1 MDNKVPKHIIKGYNK
16 TRNFYWRPKI
26 CYAPFNSIRFSLSGN
41 MYFCCYNRFYS
52 LGKYPEVSIREAW
65 NGAKA
70 QEFRSYI
77 TDKNLSLGCHA
88 CYTKLLSQNF
98 YSVGA
103 RIYDGYKARKQ
114 GPSLMEFEISNICN
128 LECVMC
134 NGENSSL
141 IRKNREKGE
150 PYPIV
155 YDEAFVEQIKE
166 FIPYLEEAR
175 FVGGEPFLSELYFKI
190 WNEIIHINPKTKI
203 NVLTNGTILN
213 DRILDL
219 YKKHNFHISFSID
232 SVKKETY
239 ESIRVNANYDK
250 VMHNFQTIYELSR
263 KLNKE
268 LSVNICPIQANMWE
282 IPDMIEYYSKLNV
295 PIIIHTV
302 VYPVNLSISNL
313 TKEQLKKY
321 LEFLNERLKHSKQE
335 SKNNSHFL
343 IWSSFISQ
351 VNSYYKMAN
360 EKILFEKDMVDD
372 LVEKLK
378 NRINSNENLKEWL
391 KLNEILSGIE
401 DKALLRKI
409 IIGLFIVDKSYILA
423 ELKNSTMEQIKQRL
437 ININ

>member
-1 MDNKVPKHIIKGYNK
+1 MDNKVPKHIIKEYNK
-16 TRNFYWRPKI
+16 TRNFFWRPKI

-41 MYFCCYNRFYS
+41 MYSCCYNRFQS
-52 LGKYPEVSIREAW
+52 LGKYPEVSIRDAW
-65 NGAKA
+65 NGTKT
-70 QEFRSYI
+70 QELRSYI

-88 CYTKLLSQNF
+88 CYTKLLNQNF

-128 LECVMC
+128 LECIMC

-155 YDEAFVEQIKE
+155 YDEAFVEQLKE
-166 FIPYLEEAR
+166 FIPYLDEAR

-213 DRILDL
+213 DKILDL

-268 LSVNICPIQANMWE
+268 LSVNCCPIQTNMWE

-295 PIIIHTV
+295 PIILHTV
-302 VYPVNLSISNL
+302 VYPVILSISNL
-313 TKEQLKKY
+313 RKEQLKEY
-321 LEFLNERLKHSKQE
+321 LEFLNERLKVSEQA
-335 SKNNSHFL
+335 SKNNYL
-343 IWSSFISQ
+343 AWSSYISQ
-351 VNSYYKMAN
+351 IKSYYKMAE
-360 EKILFEKDMVDD
+360 EKALFDKDTIDDLFEK
-372 LVEKLK
+372 LK
-378 NRINSNENLKEWL
+378 IHINPKENPKEWL
-391 KLNEILSGIE
+391 QINEILSGIE
-401 DKALLRKI
+401 DKESVKNI
-409 IIGLFIVDKSYILA
+409 VIGLLKIDKAYILA
-423 ELKNSTMEQIKQRL
+423 ELRNSSMEQVKQRL
-437 ININ
+437 INIY